1 MTKDITPGDVIRL
14 EGLDLPPGA
23 RFHYI
28 HNGEIRLR
36 AMLVPANRAEPRGSI
51 LFSPGRTEFIEKYFE
66 FVDDLIQRGFAVL
79 ILDPRGQ
86 GLSERLLDDPVKSYV
101 DSFDSYCDDFA
112 LAANVFKNDL
122 PRPHIVAGHSM
133 GGVIALQT
141 ILSGR
146 LNPAACVLSA
156 PMLAVHDLET
166 PIMPSVLRLLSWM
179 GLSKFNLPFQSQRT
193 GLPVSF
199 KINKLTSDPNRYQL
213 WATYFE
219 NHKRLRVGPP
229 TYGWICA
236 AMKAMKF
243 VKENA
248 RHLKIPTLLVAAGAD
263 PIVVPASIEKFA
275 DEAGADYV
283 NIAGA
288 LHEILLEQDKYRD
301 QFFTS
306 LDTFLEKNAL

>member
-1 MTKDITPGDVIRL
+1 MTNDMTPGDVIRL
-14 EGLDLPPGA
+14 EGLALPPGA

-28 HNGEIRLR
+28 HNQEIRLR
-36 AMLVPANRAEPRGSI
+36 VMVAPANRKEARGSVI
-51 LFSPGRTEFIEKYFE
+51 FSPGRTEFIEKYFE
-66 FVDDLIQRGFAVL
+66 FTEDLIKRGFAVL

-86 GLSERLLDDPVKSYV
+86 GLSERLLDDPLKSYV
-101 DSFDSYCDDFA
+101 ESFDDYRDDFA
-112 LAANVFKNDL
+112 LAINVFKNDL

-133 GGVIALQT
+133 GGVIALQAV
-141 ILSGR
+141 LSGR

-166 PIMPSVLRLLSWM
+166 PIMPKVLKLLSWM
-179 GLSKFNLPFQSQRT
+179 GMSKLNLPFQNQRT

-219 NHKRLRVGPP
+219 NHKRLRLGPP

-243 VKENA
+243 VNENA
-248 RHLKIPTLLVAAGAD
+248 RHLKIPTLMVAAGAD

-275 DEAGADYV
+275 LEAGADYL
-283 NIAGA
+283 NIPGS
-288 LHEILLEQDKYRD
+288 LHEILIEQDKYRD
-301 QFFTS
+301 QFWAG
-306 LDTFLEKNAL
+306 LDAFLEKNAL